1 MPRIYDGNNRSQTRK
16 RLKGHDLK
24 IGTWNVQTTMRPGKM
39 NEIASEMMKNN
50 LDIIALQEIRWMGY
64 GKINKPD
71 FSIYY
76 SGDNFRSGMC
86 GTEEANDDEKDEFY
100 EELNNLCEGIPDYDT
115 LIIAGDLNAKI
126 GRERCIQQVAG
137 RFSLHNETNENGR
150 RLYQFANE
158 NNLRIRSTAFERKN
172 IHKGTWKVPERNVV
186 NQIDH
191 VLISKRWATSIIDVR
206 TYKGANCD
214 SNHFL
219 VVSKLRQRISN
230 VVKQKGV
237 KRRKWNTDNLKNEGT
252 NENFRNI
259 VERRLEGEI
268 NNARSIDEEWD
279 QMENAMRR
287 TAEEIVG

>member
-1 MPRIYDGNNRSQTRK
+1 
-16 RLKGHDLK
+16 
-24 IGTWNVQTTMRPGKM
+24 
-39 NEIASEMMKNN
+39 MMKNN
-50 LDIIALQEIRWMGY
+50 LDIIALQEIRWMRY
-64 GKINKPD
+64 GEINKPD

-86 GTEEANDDEKDEFY
+86 GTGFIVNKKIKKAVIAFTPINKRMCSIRVKGKFNNITIISVYAPTEEANDDEKDEFY
-100 EELNNLCEGIPDYDT
+100 EELNNLCEGIPYYD
-115 LIIAGDLNAKI
+115 GN
-126 GRERCIQQVAG
+126 
-137 RFSLHNETNENGR
+137 
-150 RLYQFANE
+150 
-158 NNLRIRSTAFERKN
+158 
-172 IHKGTWKVPERNVV
+172 GTWKVPGRNVV

-206 TYKGANCD
+206 TYRGANCD
-214 SNHFL
+214 SDHFL
-219 VVSKLRQRISN
+219 V
-230 VVKQKGV
+230 KGV

-287 TAEEIVG
+287 TAEEIVGQTNRA